1 MPNPTKPFWQ
11 SKTGWIN
18 VIAAAVAI
26 FADYDNP
33 AQIAQALALV
43 NVVLRFFSASGISL
57 SPR

>member
-11 SKTGWIN
+11 SKTVWLN